1 MNLLMDDWI
10 PVQKEG
16 VFQHISLKAMLT
28 QDKSWQI
35 TLPRDDMEMACLQL
49 LVSLTQVLF
58 IPEDKAQLKKKIAQP
73 LTESDYADAIED
85 KVDWFELDHPKAPFM
100 QVREVK
106 AKEPNPMVKLFA
118 GFTEST
124 SSTFVNEPGLADSV
138 CPSCAAIGLFNQAN
152 SCASFCG
159 GAKGS
164 IRGNLKGDELK
175 SGVPITTLV
184 SADSLREKIW
194 LNILTQE
201 HIEKYL
207 LIEKGVNDKP
217 NWVDLISTVG
227 VSKNKIKQGE
237 DVQLNKLGLLRGL
250 FWQPQHIELL
260 LGRQSGV
267 CDSCG
272 RESICLYT
280 GFLFEKFSYTYKGFW
295 IHPHSPLKWTVTK
308 GEKKLGYR
316 SFNSQ
321 IPIWTHL
328 IGLLINEDAEKGGHS
343 PAPVISQFKKYFI
356 LGKELHLL
364 VGGYW
369 TKPGKASINERRH
382 EVFNISEHL
391 SKKDI
396 GVEDI
401 VNIGLAYK
409 KELDNSFYFIK
420 KDISSSAKIP
430 KPIER
435 FISGMASQAEHRFYK
450 QTELLVHSMLR
461 DMDFKESKAAFTH
474 YHQQLHETTRTIFKK
489 ITEPYQNEPKMIK
502 ALAIARRGLDKE
514 LKKLKEIA

>member
-1 MNLLMDDWI
+1 MNLLTDDWI
-10 PVQKEG
+10 PVQREG
-16 VFQHISLKAMLT
+16 LFQHISLKALLT
-28 QDKSWQI
+28 QDGSWQI
-35 TLPRDDMEMACLQL
+35 SLPRDDMEMACLQL

-58 IPEDKAQLKKKIAQP
+58 IPEDKIQLQKCIARP
-73 LTESDYADAIED
+73 LSESDYVDAIEG
-85 KVDWFELDHPKAPFM
+85 KLDWFELNHPQHPFM
-100 QVREVK
+100 QVRGVK
-106 AKEPNPMVKLFA
+106 AKEPNPMMKLFA

-124 SSTFVNEPGLADSV
+124 SGAFVNEPGLADSV
-138 CPSCAAIGLFNQAN
+138 CSSCAAIGLFNQAN

-164 IRGNLKGDELK
+164 IRGNMKGDELK

-184 SADSLREKIW
+184 SGDTLREKVW
-194 LNILTQE
+194 LNVLTQE

-217 NWVDLISTVG
+217 NWVELISTVG

-260 LGRQSGV
+260 AGEQSGI

-272 RESICLYT
+272 RESECLYT

-295 IHPHSPLKWTVTK
+295 IHPHSPLKWTVAR

-328 IGLLINEDAEKGGHS
+328 LGLLIKEDSEQGGHS
-343 PAPVISQFKKYFI
+343 PAPVISQFMEYFT
-356 LGKELHLL
+356 LGKTLHLL

-382 EVFNISEHL
+382 EIFNLAEDL
-391 SKKDI
+391 STGKTR
-396 GVEDI
+396 VERI
-401 VNIGLAYK
+401 VNTGLAYK
-409 KELDNSFYFIK
+409 KELDNSLYFVK
-420 KDISSSAKIP
+420 KEISNSPKIP

-435 FISGMASQAEHRFYK
+435 FIGGMANRAEHDFYK
-450 QTELLVHSMLR
+450 RTEPLVHGMLH
-461 DMDFKESKAAFTH
+461 DMDFKAAFSD
-474 YHQQLHETTRTIFKK
+474 YHQQLREMTCAIFKQVTK
-489 ITEPYQNEPKMIK
+489 PYQNEPKMIK
-502 ALAIARRGLDKE
+502 ALAIARRGLEKSLNE
-514 LKKLKEIA
+514 LN